1 MQKSVLGDLRK
12 EFPSLKSG
20 ENLDFY
26 ELKLIEFRLSHLPE
40 RKKDFS
46 GLWFLK
52 KKIQKKVFFII
63 FVFFFFFFFF
73 F

>member
-1 MQKSVLGDLRK
+1 MQKSFRRPTKGISK
-12 EFPSLKSG
+12 PG

-52 KKIQKKVFFII
+52 IPRKES
-63 FVFFFFFFFF
+63 
-73 F
+73 

>member
-1 MQKSVLGDLRK
+1 MQKSFSFAIGI
-12 EFPSLKSG
+12 PSHG

-46 GLWFLK
+46 GLRFLK
-52 KKIQKKVFFII
+52 ILKKILNHVKFYEF
-63 FVFFFFFFFF
+63 
-73 F
+73 